1 MSTWIL
7 ILMAVAPLYI
17 WAVLHIH
24 KSKTTWSRFSVIE
37 HHILRLTKEVWRLE
51 AKPNAKTSKSKSKK
65 QP

>member
-1 MSTWIL
+1 MSTPIL

-17 WAVLHIH
+17 WAILHIH

-51 AKPNAKTSKSKSKK
+51 AKPNAKTKKRRTKRKS
-65 QP
+65 